1 MISGGA
7 EAVLAVAI
15 YLGALLA
22 FLSAPHLATAATV
35 ALFAFIPALK
45 VFVAPQ
51 AGGVKDVVV
60 LAAISAAVVVFAFEQ
75 RRPDRWVGILVLLL
89 LGLYVVNVGGG
100 HGDAWAQGLRLTGEP
115 LLLLLVGFVLPN
127 PQRNL
132 RYALGALVAVGCI
145 DALYGLLQQA
155 VGQWTLVSWGYSFKL
170 QVRTIN
176 GMLRSFG
183 TFDDPFEYAAF
194 LLFALAA
201 VLFWIR
207 RGALAWVAG
216 AVLLLGL
223 GASLVR
229 TAVLV
234 LIGFAGIQLIRW
246 RHTTLAVLAV
256 TAACVVAGVTL
267 ANPNGTGTNGPALN
281 GRISAWQAAI
291 GTQPTKWLLGRGVG
305 AVGTAA
311 ARASSPLIP
320 TSNAAKSDSAQAVD
334 SGYVATIADVGLVG
348 LGVLLALF
356 WRLIVLSS
364 RAARRGQAAGW
375 IAAAILAA
383 MMLDALTRASFNG
396 FPTAFVGFLIVG
408 IALAAADADRRA
420 PSPTAT
426 G

>member
-1 MISGGA
+1 MSSGAA
-7 EAVLAVAI
+7 EAVLAVVV

-51 AGGVKDVVV
+51 AGAVKDIVV
-60 LAAISAAVVVFAFEQ
+60 LAAISAALVVFALQ
-75 RRPDRWVGILVLLL
+75 RRRPDRWAGILVLLL

-115 LLLLLVGFVLPN
+115 LALLLVGFVLPN

-155 VGQWTLVSWGYSFKL
+155 VGRWTLVSWGYSFKL

-207 RGALAWVAG
+207 RGALMWVAG

-229 TAVLV
+229 TVVLV

-256 TAACVVAGVTL
+256 TAACIVAGVTL
-267 ANPNGTGTNGPALN
+267 ANPTGTTTNAPALN
-281 GRISAWQAAI
+281 GRISAWKAAI
-291 GTQPTKWLLGRGVG
+291 GTQPSQWLIGRGVG
-305 AVGTAA
+305 TVGTAA

-320 TSNAAKSDSAQAVD
+320 TSSGASSDSAQAVD

-356 WRLIVLSS
+356 GRLIVLSS

-420 PSPTAT
+420 PSPAAT

>member
-1 MISGGA
+1 MSSHLV
-7 EAVLAVAI
+7 EALLAAAI
-15 YLGALLA
+15 YLGALVA
-22 FLSAPHLATAATV
+22 FLSAPHLATAGTV
-35 ALFAFIPALK
+35 ALFAFVPALK
-45 VFVAPQ
+45 VFIAPQ
-51 AGGVKDVVV
+51 AGGVKDIVV
-60 LAAISAAVVVFAFEQ
+60 LAAISAAVVVFTLER
-75 RRPDRWVGILVLLL
+75 RRPDKWVGILVLVL
-89 LGLYVVNVGGG
+89 LGLYVVNIAGG
-100 HGDAWAQGLRLTGEP
+100 HGSAWAQGLRLTGEP

-183 TFDDPFEYAAF
+183 TFDDPFEYAIF

-207 RGALAWVAG
+207 RGLVAWVAG
-216 AVLLLGL
+216 GVLLLGL

-256 TAACVVAGVTL
+256 TAACIVAGVTL
-267 ANPNGTGTNGPALN
+267 ANPGGTSNNGPALN
-281 GRISAWQAAI
+281 GRISAWRAAI
-291 GTQPTKWLLGRGVG
+291 GTQPSEWLLGRGVG
-305 AVGTAA
+305 TAGTAA
-311 ARASSPLIP
+311 VRASSPLIP
-320 TSNAAKSDSAQAVD
+320 TSNAVKSDSPPAVD
-334 SGYVATIADVGLVG
+334 SGYVATIADVGVVG
-348 LGVLLALF
+348 LCVLLALF

-383 MMLDALTRASFNG
+383 MLLDALTRASFNA

-408 IALAAADADRRA
+408 IALGAADADRGA
-420 PSPTAT
+420 LCPAET